1 MSDVAAGRPTW
12 AWAGL
17 ATVGLFAA
25 GALAPFPAVSEDAQD
40 DPARLV
46 RALEGHEVS
55 IFVRNGISWLGVAA
69 LLVFV
74 VGLFRHL
81 AAHHPSG
88 ALTPDVAL
96 AGGLVTGAGLFVGY
110 GMLASI
116 GGAVYDDRPATTVAA
131 VYSVGDGLAYSMWTG
146 IGAVGAAVAL
156 AGIRRRGAA
165 RWMGY
170 VSAGF
175 TVLFALLAFFPF
187 LSWIPALI
195 WLLVTSSGYL
205 LMGRRAR

>member
-1 MSDVAAGRPTW
+1 M
-12 AWAGL
+12 
-17 ATVGLFAA
+17 
-25 GALAPFPAVSEDAQD
+25 
-40 DPARLV
+40 
-46 RALEGHEVS
+46 
-55 IFVRNGISWLGVAA
+55 
-69 LLVFV
+69 
-74 VGLFRHL
+74 
-81 AAHHPSG
+81 
-88 ALTPDVAL
+88 
-96 AGGLVTGAGLFVGY
+96 
-110 GMLASI
+110 
-116 GGAVYDDRPATTVAA
+116 YDDRPATTVAA

-146 IGAVGAAVAL
+146 IGVVCAAVAL

>member
-1 MSDVAAGRPTW
+1 MSVVAEERPSW

-17 ATVGLFAA
+17 ATVGLFAL
-25 GALAPFPAVSEDAQD
+25 GAVAPFPAVSEEAQN
-40 DPARLV
+40 DPAALV
-46 RALEGHEVS
+46 RALDGHEVS

-81 AAHHPSG
+81 GAHHPSG

-110 GMLASI
+110 GMLATI

-131 VYSVGDGLAYSMWTG
+131 VYSVADGLAYSMWTG
-146 IGAVGAAVAL
+146 IGVVCAAVAV
-156 AGIRRRGAA
+156 AGLRRRGAA

-175 TVLFALLAFFPF
+175 TVLFAVLAFFPF
-187 LSWIPALI
+187 LSWFPALI

-205 LMGRRAR
+205 LTGRRAR